1 MPRKAFL
8 RHPFREMPPNA
19 KGGKGYK
26 KQKKG
31 SDDPSTNS
39 VKIDRQDGQMV
50 ARALRM
56 LGNRNVLCY
65 CNDNVMRICHIRG
78 KMKCGKSRVE
88 TRVEAGD
95 IVLIT
100 IREFTA
106 ANPKEANRG
115 DIVAKYAPDLLRDL
129 RREPGVNERLFMKL
143 EVMEGLTLD
152 EIGVDKTNDKKLERA
167 EEEDCGFVIENSSD
181 DEEDTD
187 EKPADDVNRIV
198 SRPLR
203 RGGRAA
209 AATAAMHGD
218 GNDSDVNIDDI

>member
-1 MPRKAFL
+1 MGRKAES
-8 RHPFREMPPNA
+8 HIPCREMPPNA

-31 SDDPSTNS
+31 GDEATQS
-39 VKIDRQDGQMV
+39 VKIDRQADQMV

-56 LGNRNVLCY
+56 LGNRNVLCF

-78 KMKCGKSRVE
+78 KMKCGKSRIE
-88 TRVEAGD
+88 TRVEPGD

-100 IREFTA
+100 VREFTVE
-106 ANPKEANRG
+106 NPKEAKRG

-129 RREPGVNERLFMKL
+129 RREPGINERLFMKL

-152 EIGVDKTNDKKLERA
+152 EVGVDKTKDKKLERA
-167 EEEDCGFVIENSSD
+167 EEEDCGFVIEASD
-181 DEEDTD
+181 SEEGEGSEDA
-187 EKPADDVNRIV
+187 EERNEIV
-198 SRPLR
+198 GRPMR

-209 AATAAMHGD
+209 AATAAMNGD
-218 GNDSDVNIDDI
+218 GGDSDIDIDDI